1 MDLRITDYR
10 HAHQALCSPHLKQS
24 LYDAGGVI
32 MEDTLLTLHG
42 QRHTRRRHLALRVF
56 RRDYARHY
64 EREVFPKALRDAL
77 EPLRGQPSIDVVAF
91 GHAVSMNLTAD
102 FAGIDRSEDPEATAA
117 LQRLTKKFG
126 EGATLVHS
134 TRAHDQVRAEVREAL
149 AEYRGRFLEPS
160 MARRERLISAWRG
173 SEIPEESL
181 PRDMLTVL
189 LTDRGGLDDDGL
201 AREIAFY
208 LQAGAHSTSNAFA
221 HALWEVLTWL
231 GSDLARRAA
240 LAGDAL
246 ATQRAVHEALRLHP
260 ASPVAWRRALEPID
274 FSWGLHVEPEDHLVV
289 DIAAAN
295 RDPEVFGPEAD
306 AFQPGRAVLDR
317 RANPFGLT
325 FGIGVHNCLGR
336 DIDAGLPQDSDTE
349 AGSHQYGTVTLLV
362 HHFLSELDAM
372 FDPADLPVPDED
384 TSRPNWGRLPVRV
397 RWQT

>member
-1 MDLRITDYR
+1 MDLRITDYHR
-10 HAHQALCSPHLKQS
+10 AHQALCSPHLKQS

-77 EPLRGQPSIDVVAF
+77 EPQRGQSSIDAVAF

-102 FAGIDRSEDPEATAA
+102 FAGIDRSDDPETTDA
-117 LQRLTKKFG
+117 LQRLTRKFG

-134 TRAHDQVRAEVREAL
+134 TRDHDQVRAEVREAL
-149 AEYRGRFLEPS
+149 AEYRIRFLDPS
-160 MARRERLISAWRG
+160 IARRERLISAWRG
-173 SEIPEESL
+173 GEIEEESL

-189 LTDRGGLDDDGL
+189 LADRGGLDDDGL

-221 HALWEVLTWL
+221 HALWEVLTWI
-231 GSDLARRAA
+231 GSDATRRSA
-240 LAGDAL
+240 LTRDAL

-260 ASPVAWRRALEPID
+260 ASPVAWRRALEPVE
-274 FSWGLHVEPEDHLVV
+274 FSGGLRVEPQDHLVV

-295 RDPEVFGPEAD
+295 RDSAVFGSDPET
-306 AFQPGRAVLDR
+306 FRPGRAVLDR

-336 DIDAGLPQDSDTE
+336 DIDAGLPQDSDTD

-362 HHFLSELDAM
+362 HHFLSELHAM
-372 FDPADLPVPDED
+372 FDSADLPVPDED
-384 TSRPNWGRLPVRV
+384 TSRPNWGRFPVQV
-397 RWQT
+397 RWQP

>member
-1 MDLRITDYR
+1 MDLRITDYGQ
-10 HAHQALCSPHLKQS
+10 AHQALCSPHLKQS

-32 MEDTLLTLHG
+32 MQDTLLTLHG
-42 QRHTRRRHLALRVF
+42 EHHTRRRHLALRVF

-64 EREVFPKALRDAL
+64 EREVFPRALRDAL
-77 EPLRGQPSIDVVAF
+77 EPLRGEHSIDAVAF

-102 FAGIDRSEDPEATAA
+102 FAGIDRADDPRTTAA
-117 LQRLTKKFG
+117 LQRLTRKFG

-134 TRAHDQVRAEVREAL
+134 TRDHDQVRAEVSEAL
-149 AEYRGRFLEPS
+149 AEYRSRFLEPS
-160 MARRERLISAWRG
+160 IARRERLIAAWRDG
-173 SEIPEESL
+173 QIPEDSL

-189 LTDRGGLDDDGL
+189 LIDRGGLDDDGL

-221 HALWEVLTWL
+221 HALWEVLTWI
-231 GSDLARRAA
+231 GSEADRRSS

-260 ASPVAWRRALEPID
+260 ASPVAWRRAVERLE
-274 FSWGLHVEPEDHLVV
+274 FGWGLRVAPEDHLVV

-295 RDPEVFGPEAD
+295 RDPAVFGPEPD
-306 AFQPGRAVLDR
+306 AFRPGRPVLDR

-336 DIDAGLPQDSDTE
+336 DIDAGLPQDAETD
-349 AGSHQYGTVTLLV
+349 ADAHQYGTVTLLV

-372 FDPADLPVPDED
+372 FDPADPPAPDED
-384 TSRPNWGRLPVRV
+384 TSRPNWGRFPVRV
-397 RWQT
+397 RWQP

>member
-1 MDLRITDYR
+1 MEQRITDYR
-10 HAHQALCSPHLKQS
+10 QAHQALCSPHLKQS

-64 EREVFPKALRDAL
+64 EKAVFPKALNDAL
-77 EPLRGQPSIDVVAF
+77 EPLRGQPSIDAVAF

-102 FAGIDRSEDPEATAA
+102 FAGVDRSEDPETTAA
-117 LQRLTKKFG
+117 LQRLTRKFG

-134 TRAHDQVRAEVREAL
+134 TRDHDQVRAEVLEAL
-149 AEYRGRFLEPS
+149 AEYRTRFLEPS
-160 MARRERLISAWRG
+160 IARRQRLISAWRAG
-173 SEIPEESL
+173 EMEEHAL

-208 LQAGAHSTSNAFA
+208 LQAGVHSTSNAFA
-221 HALWEVLTWL
+221 HGLWEVLTWI
-231 GSDLARRAA
+231 GADGERRSA

-260 ASPVAWRRALEPID
+260 ASPVAWRRALEPLD
-274 FSWGLHVEPEDHLVV
+274 FSWGMHLEPEDHLVV

-295 RDPEVFGPEAD
+295 RDPAVFGAD
-306 AFQPGRAVLDR
+306 SDVFRPGRAVLDR

-336 DIDAGLPQDSDTE
+336 DIDAGLPQDSETD
-349 AGSHQYGTVTLLV
+349 AGHHQYGTVTLLV
-362 HHFLSELDAM
+362 HHFLSELHAM
-372 FDPADLPVPDED
+372 FDPAHPPLPDND
-384 TSRPNWGRLPVRV
+384 TSRPNWGQFPVRV
-397 RWQT
+397 RWPR